1 MIKEDAMNNIFDVY
15 AANNK
20 YRYDIQGIR
29 AVGAMLVLIFHIW
42 FQKVSGGVDVFFVV
56 SGYLMTG
63 ILLRQYAKDNEL
75 KVLQFWA
82 SIVKRVTPSAY
93 VVLISTLIL
102 SYFFISPVY
111 WIATIHEFIF
121 SAGHLENILLMRREV
136 DYLQSGDPVSPF
148 QQYWALSIQVQFYA
162 FLPFLM
168 APLLYISSKMRSL
181 SPLVFGVFVV
191 ISASFIYSIIS
202 TIMTP
207 STAYF
212 NPLGRVWEFLSGSMV
227 AIMLPHLKLR
237 KGLSVI
243 FSLVGFVLLIS
254 VGVVIPRDWNFPG
267 YIALL
272 PVFAAIFLIVSGNVI
287 EHKSIVNVLLTNKYL
302 VMLGAMS
309 FTIYLWHWPI
319 LVFFQNYYETVDL
332 GFVKGAIVVF
342 LGIILAIIT
351 TTLVERPFRKI
362 PKNKTWLAFAT
373 GFVFFIPSVTLGL
386 SVKYYFENL
395 HDVDPVFSDSF
406 FYGSSIYMQDD
417 ATELDYRY
425 VTAVSKDL
433 SEAMEKENNCATEST
448 DSDIILCEFG
458 DTSAENIIALVGGSH
473 VGQWEP
479 FFTSLADEHGFKVI
493 TILKH
498 SCSLGYRIVE
508 DNHTCDDWNENI
520 VEYLSELS
528 PDVVVTNS
536 TRSNRL
542 RKNRLVRNDPIEYVP
557 AGYVEKWQEITA
569 LGIPVIGIRDN
580 PWFESDPSYC
590 VWKNREEAS
599 HCARPVGEVLL
610 SQNPADEYV
619 GDIALF
625 ISVDFTE
632 MMCDEGLCPA
642 YFDGRLMWSDT
653 HHLTRTY
660 LEYIIPSLKES
671 LEQQTLFFHNFEE

>member
-1 MIKEDAMNNIFDVY
+1 MTKTFDIY
-15 AANNK
+15 ARDNS

-29 AVGAMLVLIFHIW
+29 AIGAMLVLIFHIW

-63 ILLRQYAKDNEL
+63 ILLRQYAKDEKL
-75 KVLQFWA
+75 KILQFWA
-82 SIVKRVTPSAY
+82 NIVKRVTPSAY
-93 VVLISTLIL
+93 VVLVSTLLL

-111 WIATIHEFIF
+111 WIATIHEFIL

-136 DYLQSGDPVSPF
+136 DYLQSGDPASPF
-148 QQYWALSIQVQFYA
+148 QQYWALSIQIQFYA

-168 APLLYISSKMRSL
+168 VPLLYISSKMKSL
-181 SPLVFGVFVV
+181 TPLISGVFAV
-191 ISASFIYSIIS
+191 ISASFIYSVFS
-202 TIMTP
+202 TIVAP

-212 NPLGRVWEFLSGSMV
+212 NPLGRVWEFLAGSMV
-227 AIMLPHLKLR
+227 AVILPHLKLS
-237 KGLSVI
+237 KDLSVI
-243 FSLVGFVLLIS
+243 FSLVGFVVLIS
-254 VGVVIPRDWNFPG
+254 VGVVIPRGWNFPG

-272 PVFAAIFLIVSGNVI
+272 PVFAAIFLIVSGSAI
-287 EHKSIVNVLLTNKYL
+287 EHKSIVNSLLTNKYL

-309 FTIYLWHWPI
+309 FTIYLWHWPV

-332 GFVKGAIVVF
+332 GFMKGTIVIF
-342 LGIILAIIT
+342 LGIILAVIT
-351 TTLVERPFRKI
+351 TSLIERPFRKI

-373 GFVFFIPSVTLGL
+373 GLVFFIPSVALGL

-395 HDVDPVFSDSF
+395 YDVDPVFNKRF
-406 FYGSSIYMQDD
+406 FYEAGVYIQDD

-433 SEAMEKENNCATEST
+433 SEAMEKENNCATQAS

-458 DTSAENIIALVGGSH
+458 DTNAENIIALVGGSH

-479 FFTSLADEHGFKVI
+479 FFTSLAEQHGFKLV

-498 SCSLGYRIVE
+498 SCSLGYKIVE
-508 DNHTCDDWNENI
+508 NNPTCDDWNAGI
-520 VEYLSELS
+520 VDYLSNIN
-528 PDVVVTNS
+528 PAVVVTNS
-536 TRSNRL
+536 TRSNRF
-542 RKNRLVRNDPIEYVP
+542 RKNRLVRNDPTEYVP
-557 AGYVEKWQEITA
+557 AGYVQKWQEITA

-580 PWFESDPSYC
+580 PWFENDPSYC
-590 VWKNREEAS
+590 VWKNREDAS
-599 HCARPVGEVLL
+599 QCARPVEEVLL
-610 SQNPADEYV
+610 QTNPAEEYV
-619 GDIALF
+619 GEIPLF

-632 MMCDEGLCPA
+632 MICDEGLCPA

-660 LEYIIPSLKES
+660 LEYVTPSLKE
-671 LEQQTLFFHNFEE
+671 LLQRQTSFFQNFGD